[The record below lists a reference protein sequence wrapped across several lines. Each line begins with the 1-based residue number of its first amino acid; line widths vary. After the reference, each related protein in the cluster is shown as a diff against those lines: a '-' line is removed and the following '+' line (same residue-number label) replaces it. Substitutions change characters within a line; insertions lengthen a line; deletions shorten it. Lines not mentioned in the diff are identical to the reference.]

1 MTGRPEIWQT
11 LRAALEVLW
20 TDGDDVN
27 HDGGVA
33 TAQKI
38 LDAAGITLPTGDM
51 VNGAYDGFGAFYA
64 LPECIV
70 SDPTNLVSK
79 ALGEAKQPNGASDE
93 VDTERLR
100 QRGRKG
106 KNVVNPED
114 MVTVKA
120 RRSDGVERD
129 LVIRAAEKDSV
140 RSLTQRFTEEL
151 GVSCGRNS
159 SIIFY

>member
-11 LRAALEVLW
+11 LRAALEVLC

-38 LDAAGITLPTGDM
+38 LDAAGITLPAGDM
-51 VNGAYDGFGAFYA
+51 VNGAYDGFGAFYP

-70 SDPTNLVSK
+70 SDPTNLVSET
-79 ALGEAKQPNGASDE
+79 LGEAKQPNGASDE
-93 VDTERLR
+93 VDAERLR
-100 QRGRKG
+100 QRGG
-106 KNVVNPED
+106 KAKKVVNPED

-120 RRSDGVERD
+120 SRSDGVKTD
-129 LVIRAAEKDSV
+129 LVIRAADEDSV
-140 RSLTQRFTEEL
+140 
-151 GVSCGRNS
+151 
-159 SIIFY
+159 

>member
-1 MTGRPEIWQT
+1 
-11 LRAALEVLW
+11 
-20 TDGDDVN
+20 
-27 HDGGVA
+27 
-33 TAQKI
+33 
-38 LDAAGITLPTGDM
+38 M

-93 VDTERLR
+93 VDTDRLTS
-100 QRGRKG
+100 GKG
-106 KNVVNPED
+106 KKVVNPED

-129 LVIRAAEKDSV
+129 LVIRAAEEDSV

-151 GVSCGRNS
+151 GVSCG
-159 SIIFY
+159 

>member
-1 MTGRPEIWQT
+1 LTGRPEIWQT
-11 LRAALEVLW
+11 LRAALDVLW

-93 VDTERLR
+93 VDTDRLTS
-100 QRGRKG
+100 GKG
-106 KNVVNPED
+106 KKVVNPED

-129 LVIRAAEKDSV
+129 LVIRAAEEDSV

-151 GVSCGRNS
+151 GVSCG
-159 SIIFY
+159 